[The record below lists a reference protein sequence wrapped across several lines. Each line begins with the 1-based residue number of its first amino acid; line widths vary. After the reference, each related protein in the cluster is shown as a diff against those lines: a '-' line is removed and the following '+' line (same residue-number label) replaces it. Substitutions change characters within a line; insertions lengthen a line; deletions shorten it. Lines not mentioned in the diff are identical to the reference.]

1 MAGVSEMIN
10 GASDIALFETIRSY
24 ISTRIDY
31 FLESTLSGF
40 FTIAGVTGLILLTIW
55 IMIQGYLIVTGRTQ
69 NGIKGFIFSALRAY
83 IIVAIATGV
92 ASTSGGLVRGLTN
105 DLNDSISTMLT
116 GDADAAKCLK
126 ADAAFLGCK
135 VDRAFTATQA
145 ITTFIGGVDTGGDPV
160 LEDKKTRASL
170 FAGGGA
176 AGPGIVAASMLLLY
190 KFGMAM
196 FVGFGPLFILC
207 LLFKQTSSMFS
218 KWLMYGIGLM
228 FANAALAVVAS
239 IAMDLTVNV
248 AGALFATNMLGASS
262 QGLMSLAT
270 QQLGLGLILSTLII
284 SVPPMAATFFQGM
297 VGQFSGGSVLSSWNA
312 PMGGGAATGN
322 HTSTMANNT
331 NTQGGVNTQA
341 GNGASNNGQVNAASP
356 TANHAN
362 RVAGQSQGN
371 LSQDAV
377 KPAGTAALGN
387 ASQATPLSAQFAQPA
402 GTATQSA
409 GGAAAGT
416 SSTSTTDA
424 ASNAGGA
431 SSSVT
436 QAPVNTASS
445 QTASALPSQALNP
458 SKTSNTDIVKPRA

>member
-1 MAGVSEMIN
+1 M
-10 GASDIALFETIRSY
+10 
-24 ISTRIDY
+24 
-31 FLESTLSGF
+31 
-40 FTIAGVTGLILLTIW
+40 TGNT
-55 IMIQGYLIVTGRTQ
+55 
-69 NGIKGFIFSALRAY
+69 
-83 IIVAIATGV
+83 
-92 ASTSGGLVRGLTN
+92 
-105 DLNDSISTMLT
+105 
-116 GDADAAKCLK
+116 DAAKCLK

-284 SVPPMAATFFQGM
+284 SVPPMAANFFQGM
-297 VGQFSGGSVLSSWNA
+297 LGSFNQNSAFTGWNA
-312 PMGGGAATGN
+312 PMSGGAAGSGGSAFNGLPKDGGMVGWWLVGEQAAIGLQVIIQVVQLLIMAEWQDKHQVASHPTQ
-322 HTSTMANNT
+322 STPRSP
-331 NTQGGVNTQA
+331 QRWLSPIRQP
-341 GNGASNNGQVNAASP
+341 AAPVSYRLRP
-356 TANHAN
+356 WHHRHRLWVALSAVLSL
-362 RVAGQSQGN
+362 RVAQLLLLRG
-371 LSQDAV
+371 
-377 KPAGTAALGN
+377 
-387 ASQATPLSAQFAQPA
+387 
-402 GTATQSA
+402 
-409 GGAAAGT
+409 
-416 SSTSTTDA
+416 
-424 ASNAGGA
+424 
-431 SSSVT
+431 
-436 QAPVNTASS
+436 
-445 QTASALPSQALNP
+445 
-458 SKTSNTDIVKPRA
+458 